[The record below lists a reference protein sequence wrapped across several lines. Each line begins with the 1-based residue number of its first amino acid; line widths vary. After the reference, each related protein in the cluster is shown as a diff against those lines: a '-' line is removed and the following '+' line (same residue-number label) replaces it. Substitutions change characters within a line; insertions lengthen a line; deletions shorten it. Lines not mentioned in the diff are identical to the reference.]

1 MGLFSLTYLWRW
13 FYLFQD
19 VVHHGKKLKR
29 EKQDAA
35 TVSVQ
40 RTKGIKSLSK
50 ESREKLEAYQNLFY
64 LLQVCRFYFGYLQC
78 HQITTLKYI
87 FCRFLVKEYD
97 EMI

>member
-1 MGLFSLTYLWRW
+1 MLAPYTFFHY
-13 FYLFQD
+13 FQD

-50 ESREKLEAYQNLFY
+50 ESREKLESYQNLFY
-64 LLQVCRFYFGYLQC
+64 LLQVSFTPRSVVFPAL
-78 HQITTLKYI
+78 I
-87 FCRFLVKEYD
+87 
-97 EMI
+97 